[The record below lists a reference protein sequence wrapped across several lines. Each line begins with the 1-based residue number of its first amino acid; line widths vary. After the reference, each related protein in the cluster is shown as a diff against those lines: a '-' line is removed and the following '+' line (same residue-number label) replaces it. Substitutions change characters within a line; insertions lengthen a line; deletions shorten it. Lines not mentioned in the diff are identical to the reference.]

1 MSSLNP
7 SFASGLTGLPWKNK
21 STTTSPPH
29 AVVAVFAHE
38 HDDARIAVILHGRR
52 PTAEDASDPTAF
64 LVLNGPTQVD
74 PNGIGTCYIAAHH
87 PAWVA
92 VDPTTLF
99 PPDLDS
105 GSFAYEFGPEADKWT
120 AKRDVAGYTY
130 VGHRLDG
137 TTFQGNRVLVYR
149 NLDKRQRRFVK
160 ITSVNKFLDGF
171 YLNATATDIGN
182 GNYYLDGKF
191 VEEPYF
197 SSVVSGSGPGQQDG
211 DPIKVFASDAL
222 RGILFN
228 GVICEVEPKRAKSI
242 HSGAQEETVWV
253 AVNGGVECFSGYVI
267 NNVNHPM
274 YEVSIQNPSTIIGTG
289 VSVYSLYGDSFSI
302 GQRVSVSW
310 DYRLTE
316 NTSQVLTWLRIT
328 DWGCAT

>member
-1 MSSLNP
+1 MSINQ
-7 SFASGLTGLPWKNK
+7 SFDAGLTGLPWKNT
-21 STTTSPPH
+21 SDTTAPPH
-29 AVVAVFAHE
+29 ALVVIHAHE
-38 HDDARIAVILHGRR
+38 YVDAGRLLTLKGRR
-52 PTAEDASDPTAF
+52 PNSEDASDPTAF

>member
-1 MSSLNP
+1 MSLNA
-7 SFASGLTGLPWKNK
+7 SFDTGITGIPWIN
-21 STTTSPPH
+21 TSDTAAPPH
-29 AVVAVFAHE
+29 ALVVAFDHE
-38 HDDARIAVILHGRR
+38 YVDAGKVLRLKGRR
-52 PTAEDASDPTAF
+52 PTSEDASDPTAF
-64 LVLNGPTQVD
+64 LVLNGPTQVG
-74 PNGIGTCYIAAHH
+74 PGKPGTCYIASHH

-92 VDPTTLF
+92 IDQTVLF
-99 PPDLDS
+99 PPDLDN
-105 GSFAYEFGPEADKWT
+105 GSFSYEFGPEADKWT

-137 TTFQGNRVLVYR
+137 SSFQGNRVLVYR
-149 NLDKRQRRFVK
+149 NLDKNRRRFVK

-191 VEEPYF
+191 VDDPYF
-197 SSVVSGSGPGQQDG
+197 SSIASGVGPGQQDG
-211 DPIKVFASDAL
+211 SPIKVFASDAL
-222 RGILFN
+222 RGFLFN
-228 GVICEVEPKRAKSI
+228 GVVCEVEPKRAKSI
-242 HSGAQEETVWV
+242 YSGAVDETVWV

-267 NNVNHPM
+267 NNANHPI

-302 GQRVSVSW
+302 GQRVSVAW
-310 DYRLTE
+310 DYKLTE
-316 NTSQVLTWLRIT
+316 NTSQVLTWLRIA